1 MKVTFLSKT
10 TDNMISLITS
20 FSKFEQLDLSQ
31 GINNNQ
37 IKEILTKL
45 TNLKTLSQ
53 IFFKGLAG
61 SMSDHTERKQIDQT
75 NIFIFQIF

>member
-20 FSKFEQLDLSQ
+20 FSKLEQLDLSQ

-53 IFFKGLAG
+53 IFFL
-61 SMSDHTERKQIDQT
+61 
-75 NIFIFQIF
+75 F